1 MGSQVVGADI
11 TAVPTILTILSTKQ
25 YQNRWTN
32 NTVRDH
38 QKVGHFLRPHT
49 CISSINTGYRLML
62 SWSVKLF
69 AKVKLQKFELS
80 IILATPDLAKAEAE
94 IRLS

>member
-1 MGSQVVGADI
+1 
-11 TAVPTILTILSTKQ
+11 
-25 YQNRWTN
+25 
-32 NTVRDH
+32 
-38 QKVGHFLRPHT
+38 
-49 CISSINTGYRLML
+49 ML

-94 IRLS
+94 IRLSWTRLLSSDM